1 MNKQDIKQWFI
12 NKNPELKAND
22 NFINNCTETTY
33 ECFNDLQPPSS
44 GMTVTVLAT
53 ELAEAVAKDEANG
66 EGFDMSAGMYG
77 INVSDWI
84 REVALVITET
94 SKQRPT
100 ALQPQWVSVDDR
112 LPINSNVLT
121 RYETVRVIATDGV
134 ISGEMDFSA
143 GTLPGPWFEWSE
155 YGDFDPDKITHW
167 QPLPLPPS
175 EGE

>member
-1 MNKQDIKQWFI
+1 MKGNITSWICEQGGLLQTKEYTPDDLVSLITQ
-12 NKNPELKAND
+12 
-22 NFINNCTETTY
+22 
-33 ECFNDLQPPSS
+33 CFNDLQPPSS

-100 ALQPQWVSVDDR
+100 ALQPQWVSVKTE
-112 LPINSNVLT
+112 LPT
-121 RYETVRVIATDGV
+121 EWVRVLVGNSVMTGNAYRYNGQWRL
-134 ISGEMDFSA
+134 SA
-143 GTLPGPWFEWSE
+143 SNDLIL
-155 YGDFDPDKITHW
+155 DKDITHW
-167 QPLPLPPS
+167 MNRPLPPS